1 MTYPPVAPPKQQRT
15 NMVFNAEMDA
25 LLLDLMLEQVAMGKK
40 GDRGFKDQAYVAVTN
55 AMTAASMVGKI
66 FF

>member
-1 MTYPPVAPPKQQRT
+1 
-15 NMVFNAEMDA
+15 MVLNAELDE
-25 LLLDLMLEQVAMGKK
+25 LLLVFMLEQVAMGRK